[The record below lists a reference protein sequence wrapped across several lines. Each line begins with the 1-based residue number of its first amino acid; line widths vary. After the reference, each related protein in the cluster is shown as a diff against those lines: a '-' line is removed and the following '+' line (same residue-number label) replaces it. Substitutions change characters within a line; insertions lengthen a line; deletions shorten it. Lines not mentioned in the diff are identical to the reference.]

1 MKKTQ
6 HKMIFSDFVKKK
18 CSRIAL
24 KQIVGFIVRPAP
36 VQKMN
41 TTFQR
46 IVLGTKKE
54 GDMPD
59 GTSPS
64 WE

>member
-1 MKKTQ
+1 
-6 HKMIFSDFVKKK
+6 MIFSDFVKKK

-24 KQIVGFIVRPAP
+24 KQIVGFIVPPAP

-46 IVLGTKKE
+46 IVLGKKKE